1 MLKQPENKQ
10 RTTSFKDDSEMTM
23 NFSDEP
29 QFMEEQKGCSSLAV
43 NVFLFFS
50 GLLCVSATACGFWL
64 FLLSASAK
72 KGLGSIYLLGVVLAF
87 FIAGSSLWALIK
99 VYKYGKD

>member
-1 MLKQPENKQ
+1 MLNQPENKQ
-10 RTTSFKDDSEMTM
+10 KTTSFKDDSEMTM

-29 QFMEEQKGCSSLAV
+29 QFMTEQQGCSSLAV
-43 NVFLFFS
+43 NIFLFFS
-50 GLLCVSATACGFWL
+50 GLLCVSATACGIWMI
-64 FLLSASAK
+64 LLSATARG
-72 KGLGSIYLLGVVLAF
+72 GLGSYYMLGVVFAF

>member
-1 MLKQPENKQ
+1 MSRQPEKRQQQN
-10 RTTSFKDDSEMTM
+10 SFKEDSEMTM
-23 NFSDEP
+23 HFSDEP
-29 QFMEEQKGCSSLAV
+29 QLMDEQKGCSSLAV

-50 GLLCVSATACGFWL
+50 GLLCISATACGFWL
-64 FLLSASAK
+64 FLLFSTAK
-72 KGLGSIYLLGVVLAF
+72 RGLGSFYMLGIVFAF

>member
-1 MLKQPENKQ
+1 MHNQPENKQ
-10 RTTSFKDDSEMTM
+10 KKPSFKDDSEMTM
-23 NFSDEP
+23 HFSDEP
-29 QFMEEQKGCSSLAV
+29 QFMAEQKGCSSLAV

-64 FLLSASAK
+64 FFLSVSAK
-72 KGLGSIYLLGVVLAF
+72 KDLGIIYLLGVAFAF
-87 FIAGSSLWALIK
+87 FIAASSFWALIK